1 MRLKI
6 ALLALALAAF
16 SAAPH
21 APIAGKAEA
30 QSIQPAWV
38 DPRHERRGDHGD
50 RARVRPVRDIIETV
64 RQRFGGGP
72 LGAPRLEQSSGRPL
86 YVLNWRFPNEV
97 VEEIRVDAESGQI
110 YR

>member
-1 MRLKI
+1 M
-6 ALLALALAAF
+6 
-16 SAAPH
+16 
-21 APIAGKAEA
+21 
-30 QSIQPAWV
+30 QPAWV
-38 DPRHERRGDHGD
+38 DPRNDQRGPTQ
-50 RARVRPVRDIIETV
+50 ARLRPVREVIESV

-72 LGAPRLEQSSGRPL
+72 LGAPRLEQSGGRSF